1 VHQKAHLKESADKKI
16 KSSMKKIIAVIF
28 FAIIFIGCKS
38 NDKIEQPNKVFSS
51 FAEALSKKDLTKAR
65 ELCTNE
71 SKTVLDFLE
80 KKSSNM
86 KISSMD
92 KFDTSK
98 VTFGE
103 VIIDGDDAKIPIKD
117 KESGV
122 TVYFPLKKED
132 GVWKIAFD
140 MKSLFDMSMETLKD
154 PKLNIP
160 ADKLDSLMK
169 KFKSVNLDSLEKE
182 MGIKDDTVHIK
193 R

>member
-1 VHQKAHLKESADKKI
+1 
-16 KSSMKKIIAVIF
+16 MKKIVSVLIVVIV
-28 FAIIFIGCKS
+28 FAACKS
-38 NDKIEQPNKVFSS
+38 NDKIEPPNKVFSS
-51 FAEALSKKDLTKAR
+51 FADALSKKDMVKAR
-65 ELCTNE
+65 ELCTND

-80 KKSSNM
+80 KKSGDM
-86 KISSMD
+86 KMSSMD

-103 VIIDGDDAKIPIKD
+103 VVIDGENAKMPIKD

-122 TVYFPLKKED
+122 TIDFPLKKED

-154 PKLNIP
+154 PKLNIST
-160 ADKLDSLMK
+160 DKLDSLMK

-182 MGIKDDTVHIK
+182 MGIKEDTVHLN

>member
-1 VHQKAHLKESADKKI
+1 
-16 KSSMKKIIAVIF
+16 MKKIISVVII
-28 FAIIFIGCKS
+28 AIVFVGCKS
-38 NDKIEQPNKVFSS
+38 NDKIEPPNKVFAS
-51 FAEALSKKDLTKAR
+51 FAEALSKKDLAKAR
-65 ELCTNE
+65 TLCTE
-71 SKTVLDFLE
+71 DSKTVLDFLE
-80 KKSSNM
+80 KKASNL

-103 VIIDGDDAKIPIKD
+103 AVINGDEATLPIKD

-122 TVYFPLKKED
+122 TIDFPLKKED

-154 PKLNIP
+154 PKLDIP

-169 KFKSVNLDSLEKE
+169 QFKNINLDSLEKE

-193 R
+193 H

>member
-1 VHQKAHLKESADKKI
+1 
-16 KSSMKKIIAVIF
+16 MKKIILIVIV
-28 FAIIFIGCKS
+28 AIIFVGCKS
-38 NDKIEQPNKVFSS
+38 NDKIESPNKVFAS
-51 FAEALSKKDLTKAR
+51 FTEALSKKDLAKAR
-65 ELCTNE
+65 ELCTDE

-80 KKSSNM
+80 KKTGNM

-103 VIIDGDDAKIPIKD
+103 AIINGDEAKMPIKD

-122 TVYFPLKKED
+122 TVEFPLKKED

-140 MKSLFDMSMETLKD
+140 MKSLFDMSMETLKN
-154 PKLNIP
+154 PKLGIP

-169 KFKSVNLDSLEKE
+169 KFKSINLDSLEKE
-182 MGIKDDTVHIK
+182 MGTKEDTVRIK